1 MEEKEM
7 KEMEGSAEE
16 KEKAEAETPKE
27 EATPEGKAEEEKEL
41 IAHSLEEIER
51 IKAEAEAARD
61 RLLRAAAEY
70 DNLRKRLEREREEA
84 MKYIAEQIVLDII
97 PILDNL
103 ERAIKSAKSDQN
115 KNFDALLQGVEMIH
129 KQMLNVLE
137 KYGVSVI
144 EAQGRPFDPRV
155 HEAIMQI
162 PSPDHPENTVVEEFE
177 KGYMLHDKVIRP
189 AKVIVSKGAEK
200 EEAEGDAEGDRN

>member
-7 KEMEGSAEE
+7 KMEDKGESAEE
-16 KEKAEAETPKE
+16 KEAEAP
-27 EATPEGKAEEEKEL
+27 EEEKEL
-41 IAHSLEEIER
+41 IVQSLEEIER

-84 MKYIAEQIVLDII
+84 MKYIAERIVLDII

-144 EAQGRPFDPRV
+144 EAQGQPFDPRV

-189 AKVIVSKGAEK
+189 AKVIVSKGV
-200 EEAEGDAEGDRN
+200 EEAEEDAEGDRD